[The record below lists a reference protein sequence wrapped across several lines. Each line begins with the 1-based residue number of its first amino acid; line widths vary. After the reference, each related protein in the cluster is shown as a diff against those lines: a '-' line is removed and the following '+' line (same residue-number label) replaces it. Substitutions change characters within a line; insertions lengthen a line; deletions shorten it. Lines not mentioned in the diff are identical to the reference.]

1 MERYFIALYK
11 LGINNELLIK
21 TITDYDFD
29 LIIRLFE
36 GNTDILLTKIEWLQ
50 YREIF
55 EDHLKVSAALEA
67 ADNILRINKQND
79 ICTALYSTVNYPQNL
94 MRMVNPPAI
103 IYYKG
108 ANPNEGFEKAI
119 ASIGTRKPTRFG
131 FNAIN
136 YLIPQWVNEG
146 FAIISGL
153 AAGVDRLSHIA
164 CIAENGKT
172 IAVLAHGLDMIYP
185 TSNKKLAEKILL
197 CNGTLLSEY
206 PVGTKPDKFRF
217 VNRNRLIVGL
227 SKVTVAMEC
236 DEKSGSMHTI
246 EFAQKQNCPIFCP
259 DPGENIQHSQLGLKY
274 ILNQNIGNVIKNG
287 LDYQNVIKSAG
298 YEVEHPPMKV
308 RYIKEQYLRAL
319 IAGIEKDSI
328 IKSVFNKINLNYT
341 SDCTCLIDLYNHLFD
356 FIQSTKYPIQN
367 IIDLFIESIIST
379 YDTIEKER

>member
-67 ADNILRINKQND
+67 ADNILWINKQND

>member
-136 YLIPQWVNEG
+136 YIIPQWVNEG

>member
-274 ILNQNIGNVIKNG
+274 ILNQNIGIVIKRG
-287 LDYQNVIKSAG
+287 LDYKIFIKSGG
-298 YEVEHPPMKV
+298 YGVEHPPMKV

>member
-50 YREIF
+50 YRKIF

>member
-1 MERYFIALYK
+1 MERYFISLYK

-21 TITDYDFD
+21 IITDYDFD

>member
-206 PVGTKPDKFRF
+206 PIGTKPDKFRF

>member
-259 DPGENIQHSQLGLKY
+259 DPGKNIQHSQLGLKY

-341 SDCTCLIDLYNHLFD
+341 SDCTCLRVCGTFSVNVL
-356 FIQSTKYPIQN
+356 
-367 IIDLFIESIIST
+367 
-379 YDTIEKER
+379 